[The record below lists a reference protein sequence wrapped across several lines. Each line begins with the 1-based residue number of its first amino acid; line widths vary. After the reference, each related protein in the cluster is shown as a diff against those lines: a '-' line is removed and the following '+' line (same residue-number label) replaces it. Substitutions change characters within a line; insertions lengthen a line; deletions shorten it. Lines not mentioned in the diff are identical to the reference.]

1 MQVKSPSA
9 APMKKTFNVY
19 ICVTWMQQMYAC
31 AVPERPSAPLE
42 GGCAGRLVPL
52 ESLLGKTGCKA
63 ALAVLWWAKVPFGWY
78 IFPKI
83 TATE

>member
-1 MQVKSPSA
+1 
-9 APMKKTFNVY
+9 
-19 ICVTWMQQMYAC
+19 MYAC

-78 IFPKI
+78 I